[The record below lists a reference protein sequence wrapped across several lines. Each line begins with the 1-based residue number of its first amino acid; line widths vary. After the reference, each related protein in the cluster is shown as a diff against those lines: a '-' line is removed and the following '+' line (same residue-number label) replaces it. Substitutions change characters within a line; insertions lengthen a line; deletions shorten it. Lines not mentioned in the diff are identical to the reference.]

1 MSDVADGWTYT
12 AQDKVYSV
20 KKFNDAGQVAFTLI
34 LETDKELAAVR
45 KTAMKLE
52 MALRGFNGVIG
63 EQLTDDMVV
72 EDDPDTTEDVVVD

>member
-1 MSDVADGWTYT
+1 MSTEDKGWTYT

-20 KKFNDAGQVAFTLI
+20 EKFDDAGQVAFTLI

-52 MALRGFNGVIG
+52 MALRGFNSVIG

-72 EDDPDTTEDVVVD
+72 EEEDTPEE

>member
-1 MSDVADGWTYT
+1 MSDVDKGWTYT
-12 AQDKVYSV
+12 AQDKVYLV
-20 KKFNDAGQVAFTLI
+20 EKFNDAGKVAFTLI

-63 EQLTDDMVV
+63 DQLTDEMLV

>member
-1 MSDVADGWTYT
+1 MSTEDKGWTYT

-20 KKFNDAGQVAFTLI
+20 EKFDDAGQVAFTLI

-63 EQLTDDMVV
+63 EQLSDEMLIEEGTP
-72 EDDPDTTEDVVVD
+72 EE

>member
-63 EQLTDDMVV
+63 DQLTDDMVV

>member
-20 KKFNDAGQVAFTLI
+20 EKFTDAGQVAFTLI
-34 LETDKELAAVR
+34 IETDKELASVR

-52 MALRGFNGVIG
+52 MALRGFNSVIG

>member
-1 MSDVADGWTYT
+1 MSTEDKGWTYT

-20 KKFNDAGQVAFTLI
+20 EKFDDAGQVAFTLI

-63 EQLTDDMVV
+63 EQLTDEMLI
-72 EDDPDTTEDVVVD
+72 EEGTPEE

>member
-1 MSDVADGWTYT
+1 MSKEDRGWTYT
-12 AQDKVYSV
+12 ANDKVYSV
-20 KKFNDAGQVAFTLI
+20 EKFNDEGEVAFTLL

-52 MALRGFNGVIG
+52 MALRGFNTIIS

-72 EDDPDTTEDVVVD
+72 EDDPDTIEDVVVD

>member
-12 AQDKVYSV
+12 AQDKVYAV

>member
-1 MSDVADGWTYT
+1 MSKEDRGWTYT
-12 AQDKVYSV
+12 ANDKVYSV
-20 KKFNDAGQVAFTLI
+20 EKFNNEGEVAFTLL

-52 MALRGFNGVIG
+52 MALRGFNTIIS

-72 EDDPDTTEDVVVD
+72 EDDPDTIEDVVVD

>member
-1 MSDVADGWTYT
+1 MSKEDRGWTYT
-12 AQDKVYSV
+12 ANDKVYSV
-20 KKFNDAGQVAFTLI
+20 EKFNDKGEVAFTLL

-52 MALRGFNGVIG
+52 MALRGFNTIIS

-72 EDDPDTTEDVVVD
+72 EDDPATIEDVVVD

>member
-12 AQDKVYSV
+12 ANDNTYAV
-20 KKFNDAGQVAFTLI
+20 KKFTDAGQVAFTLI

-52 MALRGFNGVIG
+52 MALRGFNSVIG

>member
-52 MALRGFNGVIG
+52 MALRGFNSVIG
-63 EQLTDDMVV
+63 EQLTDDMIAV
-72 EDDPDTTEDVVVD
+72 DDPDTTEDVVVD